1 MEDSLLPEN
10 NTSQLN
16 SRFLKSKFIIVFLFL
31 FGAVFFG
38 YFLFLSPPSN
48 FTSGTLI
55 HVDQGNSLRTVSF
68 KLKDANV
75 IRSRTA
81 FEVFVILFGGEKHII
96 SADYLFEYKMSVWQ
110 VSRRIVRSEF
120 HILQNKVTIPEGF
133 SNSEIAEIFDDKL
146 KFFNKEKFL
155 LNARDKEGS
164 LFPDTYYFFSAD
176 DEVNVIKSMSENF
189 EKKINPIRPKILASG
204 KTEKQILTMASIL
217 EKEASGDADR
227 EIISGI
233 LWKRISLNMPLQVDA
248 APETYKTKGLPDNP
262 IGNPGLEAINSA
274 IFPQASAYLYY
285 LHDKEGFTHYA
296 KSFAEHKKNIAK
308 YLK

>member
-1 MEDSLLPEN
+1 MEDSLLQEN
-10 NTSQLN
+10 NTSQSN
-16 SRFLKSKFIIVFLFL
+16 SRFFKLKFIIVFLFL
-31 FGAVFFG
+31 IAVVFLG
-38 YFLFLSPPSN
+38 YFLFLSSPSD
-48 FTSGTLI
+48 FVSGTI
-55 HVDQGNSLRTVSF
+55 INIEQGNSLRTVSF
-68 KLKDANV
+68 KLKEANI

-81 FEVFVILFGGEKHII
+81 FEVFVILLGGEKHII
-96 SADYLFEYKMSVWQ
+96 SADYLFEYKMPVWQ

-133 SNSEIAEIFDDKL
+133 NNSEIADIFSTKL
-146 KFFNKEKFL
+146 KSFNKDKFL
-155 LNARDKEGS
+155 LDAKDKEGS

-176 DEVNVIKSMSENF
+176 NEANVIKSMSDNF

-204 KTEKQILTMASIL
+204 KTEKQILIMASIL

-233 LWKRISLNMPLQVDA
+233 LWRRISLNMPLQVDA
-248 APETYKTKGLPDNP
+248 APETYKTKGLPDRP

-285 LHDKEGFTHYA
+285 IHDKEGNTHFA
-296 KSFAEHKKNIAK
+296 KNFEEHKRNIAK
-308 YLK
+308 FLK